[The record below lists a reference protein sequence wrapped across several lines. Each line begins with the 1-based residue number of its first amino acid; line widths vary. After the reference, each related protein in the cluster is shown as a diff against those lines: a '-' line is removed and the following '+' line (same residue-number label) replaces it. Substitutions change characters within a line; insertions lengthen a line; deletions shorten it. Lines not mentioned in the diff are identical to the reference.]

1 MSFEILGISSYVP
14 EMVLTNHDLEKIV
27 ETSDEWIT
35 ERTGIKERRIADEN
49 ETTSDLAAKATLKL
63 FKEIS
68 FNPSKIDA
76 IIFATATPDN
86 LIASTACSFQAK
98 IGAEKAFAFD
108 ISAACPG
115 FLYGLIIADGL
126 LKNDSIEYVLVIGA
140 ETLSRYVD
148 WLDRATCVLFGDG
161 AGVTLLKKSESKNE
175 KIISWNLGA
184 DGSLRDLLIMPAGGA
199 TMPFSKESLEKRLC
213 YIKMKGREVFKNAVL
228 KMQDSVEEVIRE
240 ARIKPSEIDWLIPH
254 QANIRIIEALR
265 ERLGLPEN
273 KVYVN
278 INKYGNTSAASIPI
292 ALREMLDRK
301 LIEKGQFVLMTSF
314 GAGFTWG
321 SILIRW

>member
-14 EMVLTNHDLEKIV
+14 KKVLTNYDLERIV
-27 ETSDEWIT
+27 DTSDQWIT

-49 ETTSDLAAKATLKL
+49 ETTSDLAAKAALKL
-63 FKEIS
+63 FEEIS

-76 IIFATATPDN
+76 IVFATATPDN

-98 IGAEKAFAFD
+98 IGARKAFAFD

-115 FLYGLIIADGL
+115 FLYGLKIADGL
-126 LKNDSIEYVLVIGA
+126 LRSDDIEYVLLAGA

-148 WLDRATCVLFGDG
+148 WLDRTTCVLFGDG
-161 AGVTLLKKSESKNE
+161 AGVALLKRSTSFNKR
-175 KIISWNLGA
+175 ILSWNLGA
-184 DGSLRDLLIMPAGGA
+184 DGNLRDLLIMPAGGIA
-199 TMPFSKESLEKRLC
+199 MPFSKNALDKRLC

-228 KMQDSVEEVIRE
+228 KMQNSVEDVIRK
-240 ARIKPSEIDWLIPH
+240 AKIKSSEIDWFVPH

-265 ERLGLPEN
+265 ERLGLPKD

-301 LIEKGQFVLMTSF
+301 LVKKGQLVLMTSF

>member
-14 EMVLTNHDLEKIV
+14 KKVLTNYDLERIV
-27 ETSDEWIT
+27 ETSDGWIT

-49 ETTSDLAAKATLKL
+49 ETTSDLAAKAALKL

-68 FNPSKIDA
+68 FNPSKIDT
-76 IIFATATPDN
+76 IVFATATPDN

-98 IGAEKAFAFD
+98 IGARKAFAFD

-115 FLYGLIIADGL
+115 FLYGLKIADGL
-126 LKNDSIEYVLVIGA
+126 LRSDDIEYVLVAGA

-148 WLDRATCVLFGDG
+148 WLDRSTCVLFGDG
-161 AGVTLLKKSESKNE
+161 AGIALLKKSVSENK
-175 KIISWNLGA
+175 KILSWNLGA
-184 DGSLRDLLIMPAGGA
+184 DGNLRDLLIMPAGGV
-199 TMPFSKESLEKRLC
+199 TMPFSKNALDKRLC

-228 KMQDSVEEVIRE
+228 KMQDSVESIIRK
-240 ARIKPSEIDWLIPH
+240 AQIKPSEIDWFVPH

-265 ERLGLPEN
+265 ERLGLPQD

-278 INKYGNTSAASIPI
+278 INRYGNTSAASIPI

-301 LIEKGQFVLMTSF
+301 LIQKGQLVLMTSF